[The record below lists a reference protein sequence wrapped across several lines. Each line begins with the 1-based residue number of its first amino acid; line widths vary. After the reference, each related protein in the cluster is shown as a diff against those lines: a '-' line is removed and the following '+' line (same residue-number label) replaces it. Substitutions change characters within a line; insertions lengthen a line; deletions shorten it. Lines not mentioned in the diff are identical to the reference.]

1 MYQAVLTAPAPSM
14 RAASMTSAL
23 MLLSAP
29 YMMTIQPPA
38 PAQKAMT
45 VKIDGEV
52 ARRDD
57 R

>member
-1 MYQAVLTAPAPSM
+1 M
-14 RAASMTSAL
+14 RAASITSVL

-45 VKIDGEV
+45 VKTTGRLPT
-52 ARRDD
+52 ATTFTRFS
-57 R
+57 